1 MLGRNPYADYMCLQR
16 AERFSLAELRSFMER
31 LLEADLRLKSSG
43 GQPHIVLEQLFLE
56 MCLGVRRRRLD
67 SGSVSA

>member
-1 MLGRNPYADYMCLQR
+1 
-16 AERFSLAELRSFMER
+16 
-31 LLEADLRLKSSG
+31 LEADLRLKSSG